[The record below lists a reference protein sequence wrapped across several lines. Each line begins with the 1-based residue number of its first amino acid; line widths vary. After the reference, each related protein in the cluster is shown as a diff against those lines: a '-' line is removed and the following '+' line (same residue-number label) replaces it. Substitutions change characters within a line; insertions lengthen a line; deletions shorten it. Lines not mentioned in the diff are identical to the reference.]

1 MGKVYYRFQI
11 IISFSI
17 FFCYCNQDFN
27 PMKTIYGKWKG
38 QKWIINGKEFNG
50 YDVSII
56 KFEFKSDSNYIA
68 KMGGQSETGTFN
80 LRNNCFN
87 AMSIYGSPKKCP
99 ILRLERD
106 TMVWLMDSVGQ
117 PGQLYLVRVKE

>member
-1 MGKVYYRFQI
+1 MQKIVLILSI
-11 IISFSI
+11 ITLFA
-17 FFCYCNQDFN
+17 CRNEKT
-27 PMKTIYGKWKG
+27 PMQMIQGRWQG
-38 QKWIINGKEFNG
+38 SKWIIEGIAKEG
-50 YDVSII
+50 MDMSVI
-56 KFEFKSDSNYIA
+56 KFDFRDSSYEA
-68 KMGGQSETGTFN
+68 SFAMMSETGSFN

-117 PGQLYLVRVKE
+117 PGHLYLVRVKD